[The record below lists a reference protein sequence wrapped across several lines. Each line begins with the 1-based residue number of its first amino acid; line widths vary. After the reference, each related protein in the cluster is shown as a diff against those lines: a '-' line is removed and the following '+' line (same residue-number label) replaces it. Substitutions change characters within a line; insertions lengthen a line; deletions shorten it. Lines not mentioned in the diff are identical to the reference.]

1 MEETKRCPMCKAYL
15 WTDTHQCPP
24 AWLVWLVD
32 EAIDDAQTIY
42 ASRAESAAELWAA
55 RYDSDGDYEIVGGK
69 SLRVFVRSAVL
80 DEARTYEDTA
90 PVLFEVSGETV
101 PSYTATVAR

>member
-42 ASRAESAAELWAA
+42 ASRAESAAELWAR
-55 RYDSDGDYEIVGGK
+55 RYDSDGEYEIVGGK
-69 SLRVFVRSAVL
+69 SLRVFVRSAVAPE
-80 DEARTYEDTA
+80 DEA